1 VAFWPGQGRRSL
13 PPHPRTPAGTPAG
26 GTRPPRPPQGNPA
39 RVCTGGIPRRPLP
52 GFSQQPHRHLS
63 GFTRPLARLIDQF
76 ERLPGIGPRTAQRLA
91 LHLLRQPEEQIRAF
105 ADALLAA
112 RSQVG
117 ECRTCFHLAAEAE
130 CEICRNPERR
140 NGQIC
145 VVADSRDLLALER
158 TREFVGR
165 YHVLG
170 GLISPMDGIGPEL
183 LQITPL
189 LERLEQEA
197 VSEVILALTP
207 SVEGDT
213 TSLYLARLLRPFAAV
228 SRIAYGLP
236 VGSEL
241 EYADAV
247 TLARAFEG
255 RRPVE

>member
-1 VAFWPGQGRRSL
+1 M
-13 PPHPRTPAGTPAG
+13 
-26 GTRPPRPPQGNPA
+26 
-39 RVCTGGIPRRPLP
+39 
-52 GFSQQPHRHLS
+52 
-63 GFTRPLARLIDQF
+63 ARLIDQF

-91 LHLLRQPEEQIRAF
+91 LHLLRQPEDQIRAF

-117 ECRTCFHLAAEAE
+117 QCRCCFHLSAEPL

-140 NGQIC
+140 NGQLC

-158 TREFVGR
+158 TREFQGR

-170 GLISPMDGIGPEL
+170 GLISPMDGIGPEAL
-183 LQITPL
+183 HIQPL
-189 LERLEQEA
+189 VRRVAGAGEDRCEDRCEDRGDDA
-197 VSEVILALTP
+197 VGGDPGSAEVRDSPISEVILALTP

-213 TSLYLARLLRPFAAV
+213 TSLYLARLIKPFTTV

-236 VGSEL
+236 MGSEL
-241 EYADAV
+241 EYADEV

-255 RRPVE
+255 RRAVE

>member
-1 VAFWPGQGRRSL
+1 M
-13 PPHPRTPAGTPAG
+13 
-26 GTRPPRPPQGNPA
+26 
-39 RVCTGGIPRRPLP
+39 
-52 GFSQQPHRHLS
+52 
-63 GFTRPLARLIDQF
+63 ARLIEQF

-91 LHLLRQPEEQIRAF
+91 LHLLRQPEEQIRSF

-117 ECRTCFHLAAEAE
+117 QCRCCFHLSAEPL
-130 CEICRNPERR
+130 CEICRNPERG

-145 VVADSRDLLALER
+145 VVADSRDLLAMER
-158 TREFVGR
+158 TREYRGR

-183 LQITPL
+183 LQIQPL
-189 LERLEQEA
+189 VKRVAGQGGAAGHQEPA
-197 VSEVILALTP
+197 PIEPPVEEVILALTP

-213 TSLYLARLLRPFAAV
+213 TSLYLARLLRAFTRV

-236 VGSEL
+236 MGSEL
-241 EYADAV
+241 EYADEV